1 MTNKEKRKIL
11 NEIGS
16 LFKSLEIQIND
27 LKNGKN
33 LFYILLND
41 FLIENKKIESVE
53 DIEDVLDEIEMDR
66 RDFLGTLYEMELR
79 IRTLKDLLNENELI

>member
-11 NEIGS
+11 NEIES

-33 LFYILLND
+33 LFYIFLN
-41 FLIENKKIESVE
+41 ENE
-53 DIEDVLDEIEMDR
+53 DIENILDEIQMDR
-66 RDFLGTLYEMELR
+66 RDFSSTLYEIELR
-79 IRTLKDLLNENELI
+79 IRTLKDLLNENEVV

>member
-1 MTNKEKRKIL
+1 MTNREKRKIL

-33 LFYILLND
+33 LFYILLN
-41 FLIENKKIESVE
+41 ENEHVE
-53 DIEDVLDEIEMDR
+53 NILDEIKMDR
-66 RDFLGTLYEMELR
+66 RDFSGTLYEMELR

>member
-33 LFYILLND
+33 LFYILLNENEH
-41 FLIENKKIESVE
+41 IENI
-53 DIEDVLDEIEMDR
+53 LDEIEMDR
-66 RDFLGTLYEMELR
+66 RDFSGTLYEMELR

>member
-33 LFYILLND
+33 LFYILLNENEH
-41 FLIENKKIESVE
+41 IENI
-53 DIEDVLDEIEMDR
+53 LDEIEMDR
-66 RDFLGTLYEMELR
+66 RDFSGTLYEMELR
-79 IRTLKDLLNENELI
+79 IRTLKDLLNENQLI

>member
-1 MTNKEKRKIL
+1 MNNKEKRKIF
-11 NEIGS
+11 NEIGT

-33 LFYILLND
+33 LFYTLLNED
-41 FLIENKKIESVE
+41 E
-53 DIEDVLDEIEMDR
+53 DIENILDEIEMDT

>member
-33 LFYILLND
+33 LFYILLN
-41 FLIENKKIESVE
+41 ENENVE
-53 DIEDVLDEIEMDR
+53 NILDEIEMDR
-66 RDFLGTLYEMELR
+66 RDFSGTLYEMELR
-79 IRTLKDLLNENELI
+79 IRTLKDLLNENQLI